1 LFFFSCMKLSTIFT
15 PSWTVWVLGHALLLG
30 LGSCSTPITTHAPA
44 QLLPAPT
51 GGPVASTSS
60 LAGSRLCQGFGT
72 EWDSVLVVLPYT
84 PPELVWALPVTNYQ
98 AIRGPV
104 QEQRLDEGTCTL
116 LMVKNRRYIAY
127 SVFPRSVDWTTFS
140 EDKAP
145 HEQLVWLTKPD
156 CARLVARFS
165 PLAGDT
171 MAWYKVGR
179 ANTF

>member
-1 LFFFSCMKLSTIFT
+1 
-15 PSWTVWVLGHALLLG
+15 
-30 LGSCSTPITTHAPA
+30 
-44 QLLPAPT
+44 
-51 GGPVASTSS
+51 VANC
-60 LAGSRLCQGFGT
+60 R
-72 EWDSVLVVLPYT
+72 
-84 PPELVWALPVTNYQ
+84 

-116 LMVKNRRYIAY
+116 LMVKNGRYIAY
-127 SVFPRSVDWTTFS
+127 SVFPRAMDWTTFS
-140 EDKAP
+140 QEKAP

-156 CARLVARFS
+156 CAGLVARFS